1 MAKHGRQKIR
11 KLHRVFETSETESGF
26 NELYSGESILN
37 LETFKIMQKSG
48 SIPSALVN
56 DLRILDGHAKSQSEY
71 KEMHDSLCKAMDRL
85 KEMERL
91 VIALYYYEEMSMVE
105 ISRVFDKSEL
115 EIAEAHAGA
124 LRKLKTPL

>member
-1 MAKHGRQKIR
+1 LWKIKVSRRRPLRNKAVNPHFFTFLFAIHLAYNPFMAKHGRQKIR

-56 DLRILDGHAKSQSEY
+56 DLRILDGHAKSQSE
-71 KEMHDSLCKAMDRL
+71 
-85 KEMERL
+85 
-91 VIALYYYEEMSMVE
+91 
-105 ISRVFDKSEL
+105 
-115 EIAEAHAGA
+115 
-124 LRKLKTPL
+124 